1 MCSIT
6 IPNSAY
12 AIHISL
18 ACNRFAVR
26 GLGGAT
32 NITEVVVK
40 LLILPWHG
48 QKQNDIGVAI
58 HVICTVLLAV
68 LFLVLVN
75 SDMSSDSAKENA
87 SVVDS
92 SVTEWRNDIGNSD
105 DPESSGYKIN
115 ENINPTRAD
124 KVGNSHGQIGH
135 PTGIGVEKWH
145 NIKYFVI
152 KSLNHQ
158 NIRLSIEKGIWATQI
173 MNEPILEEAFH
184 NSGSV
189 ILIFSVNM
197 SGSFQG
203 YAQMMSSIGR
213 GRDNVWSEGTGK
225 GNPWGRSFKVKWLC
239 LNDLPF
245 HKTLHLKNPLND
257 YKPVKISRDCQ
268 ELSPDI
274 GLALCE
280 LLDGKN
286 DTDGL
291 LTSSSR
297 DDFSLKGHYANTPSS
312 MGDEDC
318 NFPPLHLSW
327 SMPLPYSPMFY
338 QNQPEVNKF
347 HSTNQRFNET
357 MFTEILPTTSE
368 SSQVSGIKRSH
379 FSGQIPKLQM
389 DKDVASQF
397 EFWGLSSGSPL
408 ASTLTEDDFLDMS
421 YEEYL
426 EVHSRCRKQL
436 RISKLRLIETGATL
450 MGGYINHLCHGY
462 NCSSKMRT

>member
-1 MCSIT
+1 
-6 IPNSAY
+6 
-12 AIHISL
+12 
-18 ACNRFAVR
+18 
-26 GLGGAT
+26 
-32 NITEVVVK
+32 
-40 LLILPWHG
+40 
-48 QKQNDIGVAI
+48 
-58 HVICTVLLAV
+58 
-68 LFLVLVN
+68 
-75 SDMSSDSAKENA
+75 MSSDSAKENA

-92 SVTEWRNDIGNSD
+92 SVTEGRNDIGNSD
-105 DPESSGYKIN
+105 DPESSGYKFN
-115 ENINPTRAD
+115 ENINTTRAD
-124 KVGNSHGQIGH
+124 KGGHSHGQIGH
-135 PTGIGVEKWH
+135 PTGIGVEKWQ
-145 NIKYFVI
+145 NIKYFII

-158 NIRLSIEKGIWATQI
+158 NIHLSIEKGIWATQI

-225 GNPWGRSFKVKWLC
+225 SNPWGRSFKVKWMC

-286 DTDGL
+286 YTDCL
-291 LTSSSR
+291 PTSLSR
-297 DDFSLKGHYANTPSS
+297 DEFSLKGLYANTPSS

-318 NFPPLHLSW
+318 NFPPLHTSW
-327 SMPLPYSPMFY
+327 SMPLPYSALFY
-338 QNQPEVNKF
+338 QNQPEVNNY
-347 HSTNQRFNET
+347 HSTNQRISGT

-368 SSQVSGIKRSH
+368 SSQVSGIKRS
-379 FSGQIPKLQM
+379 
-389 DKDVASQF
+389 KDVASQSD
-397 EFWGLSSGSPL
+397 FWGLSSESPL

-426 EVHSRCRKQL
+426 EVHSRCKKQL
-436 RISKLRLIETGATL
+436 RTSATKPSWKQLELLRSNSHDDDRNTEDGVDRDRS
-450 MGGYINHLCHGY
+450 NSHGRIHQ
-462 NCSSKMRT
+462 SSLPWI

>member
-1 MCSIT
+1 MDNAAATPTHYHQRRLRYS
-6 IPNSAY
+6 
-12 AIHISL
+12 SL
-18 ACNRFAVR
+18 LLCYSSFTSHC
-26 GLGGAT
+26 GDM
-32 NITEVVVK
+32 
-40 LLILPWHG
+40 LLIFASTFLIH
-48 QKQNDIGVAI
+48 AI
-58 HVICTVLLAV
+58 NL
-68 LFLVLVN
+68 
-75 SDMSSDSAKENA
+75 DMSSDSAKENA

-105 DPESSGYKIN
+105 DPESSGYKFK

-124 KVGNSHGQIGH
+124 KGGHSHGQIGH
-135 PTGIGVEKWH
+135 PAGIGVEKCH
-145 NIKYFVI
+145 NTKYFVI

-158 NIRLSIEKGIWATQI
+158 NIHLSIEKGIWATQI
-173 MNEPILEEAFH
+173 MNEPILQEAYH

-203 YAQMMSSIGR
+203 YAQMMTSIGR
-213 GRDNVWSEGTGK
+213 GRDNAWSEGTGK
-225 GNPWGRSFKVKWLC
+225 SNPWGRSFKVKWLC

-274 GLALCE
+274 GLALCK

-291 LTSSSR
+291 LTSLSR
-297 DDFSLKGHYANTPSS
+297 DEFSLKGHYVSTPSS

-318 NFPPLHLSW
+318 NFPPLHMLW
-327 SMPLPYSPMFY
+327 PMPLPYSFLFY

-347 HSTNQRFNET
+347 HSTNQRISGT

-368 SSQVSGIKRSH
+368 SSQVSGIKRS
-379 FSGQIPKLQM
+379 
-389 DKDVASQF
+389 KDVASQSD
-397 EFWGLSSGSPL
+397 FWGLSSESPL

-436 RISKLRLIETGATL
+436 CTSEYGRRGLIEIGATL
-450 MGGYINHLCHGY
+450 MGRSIIHLCHGY
-462 NCSSKMRT
+462 NCSSNE

>member
-1 MCSIT
+1 
-6 IPNSAY
+6 
-12 AIHISL
+12 
-18 ACNRFAVR
+18 
-26 GLGGAT
+26 
-32 NITEVVVK
+32 
-40 LLILPWHG
+40 
-48 QKQNDIGVAI
+48 
-58 HVICTVLLAV
+58 
-68 LFLVLVN
+68 
-75 SDMSSDSAKENA
+75 MSSDSAKENA

-105 DPESSGYKIN
+105 DPESSGYKFK

-124 KVGNSHGQIGH
+124 KGGHSHGQIGH
-135 PTGIGVEKWH
+135 PAGIGVEKCH
-145 NIKYFVI
+145 NTKYFVI

-158 NIRLSIEKGIWATQI
+158 NIHLSIEKGIWATQI
-173 MNEPILEEAFH
+173 MNEPILQEAYH

-203 YAQMMSSIGR
+203 YAQMMTSIGR
-213 GRDNVWSEGTGK
+213 GRDNAWSEGTGK
-225 GNPWGRSFKVKWLC
+225 SNPWGRSFKVKWLC

-274 GLALCE
+274 GLALCK

-291 LTSSSR
+291 LTSLSR
-297 DDFSLKGHYANTPSS
+297 DEFSLKGHYVSTPSS

-318 NFPPLHLSW
+318 NFPPLHMLW
-327 SMPLPYSPMFY
+327 PMPLPYSFLFY

-347 HSTNQRFNET
+347 HSTNQRISGT

-368 SSQVSGIKRSH
+368 SSQVSGIKRS
-379 FSGQIPKLQM
+379 
-389 DKDVASQF
+389 KDVASQSD
-397 EFWGLSSGSPL
+397 FWGLSSESPL

-436 RISKLRLIETGATL
+436 CTSATKSSCKQLELLRSNSHDDDRNMED
-450 MGGYINHLCHGY
+450 GG
-462 NCSSKMRT
+462 

>member
-1 MCSIT
+1 MKRKEQKRSALALAIRIEDKGDNACARDPSP
-6 IPNSAY
+6 IPHSTVSQY
-12 AIHISL
+12 SY
-18 ACNRFAVR
+18 FYFSFV
-26 GLGGAT
+26 T
-32 NITEVVVK
+32 FFK
-40 LLILPWHG
+40 LRIDICILCASFSSSHLN
-48 QKQNDIGVAI
+48 QCVMD
-58 HVICTVLLAV
+58 
-68 LFLVLVN
+68 VN
-75 SDMSSDSAKENA
+75 WDMSSDSAKENA
-87 SVVDS
+87 SVVES
-92 SVTEWRNDIGNSD
+92 SVTEWRPDMGNSD
-105 DPESSGYKIN
+105 DPESSSYRFNEDIN
-115 ENINPTRAD
+115 ASSVD
-124 KVGNSHGQIGH
+124 KGGHSHGQTGH
-135 PTGIGVEKWH
+135 PTGIGVEKLH
-145 NIKYFVI
+145 NIKYFII

-158 NIRLSIEKGIWATQI
+158 NIHLSIGKGIWATQI

-184 NSGSV
+184 NSGCV

-203 YAQMMSSIGR
+203 YAQMMSSIGWR
-213 GRDNVWSEGTGK
+213 RDNVWSEGSGK
-225 GNPWGRSFKVKWLC
+225 SNPWGRSFKVKWLR

-297 DDFSLKGHYANTPSS
+297 DDCSLKEHCANTPSS
-312 MGDEDC
+312 MGDEHC
-318 NFPPLHLSW
+318 NFHPLHLSW
-327 SMPLPYSPMFY
+327 SMPLPYSSLFY

-347 HSTNQRFNET
+347 HSANQRFSGT
-357 MFTEILPTTSE
+357 MFTEILPIPSE
-368 SSQVSGIKRSH
+368 SSHTSGIKRSH
-379 FSGQIPKLQM
+379 FSGHLPELQVS
-389 DKDVASQF
+389 KDMASQF
-397 EFWGLSSGSPL
+397 DFWGLSSGSPL

-436 RISKLRLIETGATL
+436 RTRATKPSQKQLESLRS
-450 MGGYINHLCHGY
+450 N
-462 NCSSKMRT
+462 SPDD

>member
-1 MCSIT
+1 M
-6 IPNSAY
+6 
-12 AIHISL
+12 
-18 ACNRFAVR
+18 
-26 GLGGAT
+26 
-32 NITEVVVK
+32 
-40 LLILPWHG
+40 LLIFASTFG
-48 QKQNDIGVAI
+48 II
-58 HVICTVLLAV
+58 RIIRIVILD
-68 LFLVLVN
+68 FIVN
-75 SDMSSDSAKENA
+75 LDMSSDSAKENT

-105 DPESSGYKIN
+105 DPESAAYKFN
-115 ENINPTRAD
+115 ENTNPKRAD
-124 KVGNSHGQIGH
+124 KGGHSHGQIGH
-135 PTGIGVEKWH
+135 LRGIGVEKCYS
-145 NIKYFVI
+145 IKYFII

-184 NSGSV
+184 NSDSV

-213 GRDNVWSEGTGK
+213 GRDNVWNEGTGK
-225 GNPWGRSFKVKWLC
+225 SNPWGHSFKVKWMC

-268 ELSPDI
+268 ELSAGI
-274 GLALCE
+274 GRALCE

-297 DDFSLKGHYANTPSS
+297 DEFSLNGHYANTPSS

-318 NFPPLHLSW
+318 NFPPLHMPW
-327 SMPLPYSPMFY
+327 STPLPYSSLFY
-338 QNQPEVNKF
+338 QNQSEVNKF
-347 HSTNQRFNET
+347 HSTNQRFSGT

-368 SSQVSGIKRSH
+368 LSQVSGIKRS
-379 FSGQIPKLQM
+379 KEE
-389 DKDVASQF
+389 ASEF
-397 EFWGLSSGSPL
+397 DFWGLSSGSPL
-408 ASTLTEDDFLDMS
+408 VSTLTEDEFLDMS

-426 EVHSRCRKQL
+426 EIHSRCRKHL
-436 RISKLRLIETGATL
+436 RISATKPSWKQLELLRSNSHDGDRNIKDGVDRDR
-450 MGGYINHLCHGY
+450 INSHGRIRQ
-462 NCSSKMRT
+462 SSLPWI